1 MHTNFTTRPY
11 QPNDEPFLYQLY
23 ASTRADEIA
32 GWGWNATQQELF
44 LQMQFQAQRHHYAAQ
59 YPTASHQII
68 VADASPAGRILTA
81 RTPPEIWL
89 VDIALLLL
97 YRSQGIGTELIQNLL
112 QEARAASQ
120 SVRLHVA
127 KTNFAAMRL
136 YTRLGF
142 APIADDEMYILMEG

>member
-11 QPNDEPFLYQLY
+11 QPTDAPFLYQLY

-32 GWGWNATQQELF
+32 VWGWNPTQQELF
-44 LQMQFQAQRHHYAAQ
+44 LQMQFQAQQRHYAAQ
-59 YPTASHQII
+59 YPAATHQII
-68 VADASPAGRILTA
+68 VGDASPVGRILTA

-89 VDIALLLL
+89 VDIALLPTH
-97 YRSQGIGTELIQNLL
+97 RNQGIGTRLIQDLL

-127 KTNFAAMRL
+127 KTNLVAMRL

-142 APIADDEMYILMEG
+142 TSIADDGMYILMEG